1 MKENKYDDER
11 FFGQYSRM
19 SRSVQGLRGAG
30 EWHELKKML
39 PDFNGK
45 RVLDLGCGFGWHCR
59 YAIER
64 GATFALGIDL
74 SGKMLDKARE
84 INPSPSIE
92 YKRIAIEDFDF
103 APNSFDIVISSLTFH
118 YLESFDTVC
127 TEVYKCLTEEGVFV
141 FSVEHPVFTA
151 YGNQDWI
158 YDSEGKPAHWPVD
171 HYFQEGVRHARFLGE
186 DVTKYHNTYDLRERV
201 DQGGFLYH
209 PSGGAS
215 TGRIDAGYGS
225 RDARRTSPS
234 NDVAYRRSKELKKS
248 VSLWLKRCLFR
259 VLAKPRIKNKKDM
272 KQQDAALVCFSGGQ
286 DSTTCL
292 FWAKK
297 HFSRVEAVC
306 FTYGQKHSLEIEVA
320 RKIAA
325 DANVPFQLLDVS
337 LISQLDPN
345 CSLTNASIEMDQE
358 KPEDSYPNTF
368 VPGRN
373 MVFLTFAAILARGKG
388 IYHLVTGVSEAD
400 YSGYPDCRDT
410 FVRSLN
416 VTLNLAMDEQFVIHT
431 PLMDRDKS
439 EVWELSDELGVF
451 DLVRTQTLTCYN
463 GVMAE
468 GCGHCPAC
476 KLRKDGL
483 EKYLKRKEENQK

>member
-11 FFGQYSRM
+11 FFGQYSQM

-127 TEVYKCLTEEGVFV
+127 TEVYKCLTQEGVFV

-186 DVTKYHNTYDLRERV
+186 DVTKYHKTLTTYVNGLIKA
-201 DQGGFLYH
+201 GFCITHLVE
-209 PSGGAS
+209 PQPDESMLDTVPGM
-215 TGRIDAGYGS
+215 R
-225 RDARRTSPS
+225 RRTSPS

-325 DANVPFQLLDVS
+325 DADVPFQLLDVS

-345 CSLTNASIEMDQE
+345 RSLTNASIEMDQE

-468 GCGHCPAC
+468 GCGHCPAM
-476 KLRKDGL
+476 
-483 EKYLKRKEENQK
+483 QTS

>member
-1 MKENKYDDER
+1 MSLSTKNKYDDER
-11 FFGQYSRM
+11 FFGQYSQM

-84 INPSPSIE
+84 INPSPLIE

-171 HYFQEGVRHARFLGE
+171 HYFQEGVRHAR
-186 DVTKYHNTYDLRERV
+186 
-201 DQGGFLYH
+201 
-209 PSGGAS
+209 
-215 TGRIDAGYGS
+215 
-225 RDARRTSPS
+225 RTSPS
-234 NDVAYRRSKELKKS
+234 DDVAYRRSKELKKS

-325 DANVPFQLLDVS
+325 DADVPFQLLDVS

>member
-1 MKENKYDDER
+1 MSVSTKNKYDDER
-11 FFGQYSRM
+11 FFGQYSQM

-84 INPSPSIE
+84 INPSPLIE

-171 HYFQEGVRHARFLGE
+171 HYFQEGVR
-186 DVTKYHNTYDLRERV
+186 
-201 DQGGFLYH
+201 
-209 PSGGAS
+209 
-215 TGRIDAGYGS
+215 
-225 RDARRTSPS
+225 DARRTSPS
-234 NDVAYRRSKELKKS
+234 DDVAYRRSKELKKS

-325 DANVPFQLLDVS
+325 DADVPFQLLDVS